1 MRNKIITIGII
12 VFILFGLTLTGCSR
26 QAEKDNTP
34 AKTSPPAV
42 ETETPKDPPAPA
54 VKPEQ
59 PSGEGST
66 TTTAPA
72 ATAPATKSYSW
83 YFTRNS
89 QHQTPFVNQDIS
101 NLLSAHGAFYVLPNN
116 NSRIYLTFDAG
127 YEQGYTAR
135 ILDTLKANG
144 VHAAFFITGQYLRTQ
159 PDLAKRMKAE
169 GNLVCNHTVN
179 HPDCAKISS
188 DSLKKEIKS
197 LEEQYLQVTG
207 QEMDRYLRPPMGN
220 YSESS
225 LKTTQELGYKTVFW
239 SMAFNDWDPS
249 NQPGADYSY
258 NHVINN
264 IHPGAVILLHAVSQ
278 SDTEALDRIIKDLQ
292 SQGYV
297 FATFNQ

>member
-1 MRNKIITIGII
+1 MRSKIIMVGII
-12 VFILFGLTLTGCSR
+12 IFMLFGLTGCNR

-34 AKTSPPAV
+34 SKASPPAV
-42 ETETPKDPPAPA
+42 ETETPKNPPAPA

-59 PSGEGST
+59 PSVERSN
-66 TTTAPA
+66 AA
-72 ATAPATKSYSW
+72 ATATATPSAKSYSW

>member
-1 MRNKIITIGII
+1 MRSKIITVGII
-12 VFILFGLTLTGCSR
+12 VFMLFGLTGCNR

-42 ETETPKDPPAPA
+42 ETETPKNPPAPA

-59 PSGEGST
+59 PSGEGSSAT
-66 TTTAPA
+66 ATAP
-72 ATAPATKSYSW
+72 APATKSYSW

-101 NLLSAHGAFYVLPNN
+101 NLLSANGAFYVLPNN

-127 YEQGYTAR
+127 YEKGYTAR

-159 PDLAKRMKAE
+159 PELAKRMKAE

-179 HPDCAKISS
+179 HPDCSKISS

-207 QEMDRYLRPPMGN
+207 QEMDRYLRPPMGK

-239 SMAFNDWDPS
+239 SIAFNDWDPS

-258 NHVINN
+258 NHVLNN

-297 FATFNQ
+297 FATFNE